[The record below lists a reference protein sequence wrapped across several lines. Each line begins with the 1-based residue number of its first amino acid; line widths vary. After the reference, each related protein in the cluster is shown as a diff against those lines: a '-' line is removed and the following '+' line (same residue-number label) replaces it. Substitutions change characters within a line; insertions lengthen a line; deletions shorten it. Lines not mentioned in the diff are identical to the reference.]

1 MKTTN
6 KVIVAVL
13 FVFGM
18 QLIAVEPSL
27 RSRRVDRGVRKGC
40 KAIGRGFTAIMSSG
54 IDFDELNRKIRE
66 RHEKTGYSE
75 VAAE

>member
-1 MKTTN
+1 MKTMN

-18 QLIAVEPSL
+18 QLIAVNPSV
-27 RSRRVDRGVRKGC
+27 RSRVVHRGVRKGC
-40 KAIGRGFTAIMSSG
+40 RAIGRGFTAVMGSG
-54 IDFDELNRKIRE
+54 INFDELNRKIRE

-75 VAAE
+75 IFSE